1 MNNGTNLERDRA
13 KPHRL
18 GFVGKLAKQF
28 IDSKL
33 TPLIILVALLLGIG
47 ATAIL
52 PREEEPQIT
61 VPMADVFVQMPGASA
76 KDVEQRVT
84 TPLEKLIKELPG
96 VEYVYSTSR
105 PGTSLV
111 IVRFLVGQNPEAA
124 IVQLYNKL

>member
-1 MNNGTNLERDRA
+1 MNNHDSTPSSTNPP
-13 KPHRL
+13 KL
-18 GFVGKLAKQF
+18 GFVGHLAKQF

-33 TPLIILVALLLGIG
+33 TPLIILVSLLLGIG
-47 ATAIL
+47 ATFIL

-84 TPLEKLIKELPG
+84 APMEKLIKELPG

-105 PGTSLV
+105 PGSSMV
-111 IVRFLVGQNPEAA
+111 IVRFLVGQNTEDS
-124 IVQLYNKL
+124 IV